1 MMLTSLFCCFSTE
14 FILEDWLSRHYYP
27 NTVPLSDFVV
37 TMLVDEL
44 QIGSYL
50 LEEQCTAGVEP
61 FILKTGNWNKGL
73 DTEYYKNPTFI
84 TIYQDI
90 IH

>member
-1 MMLTSLFCCFSTE
+1 M
-14 FILEDWLSRHYYP
+14 
-27 NTVPLSDFVV
+27 PLSDFVV

-61 FILKTGNWNKGL
+61 FILKTGNWNKGT
-73 DTEYYKNPTFI
+73 DTEYYENPTLSSFI
-84 TIYQDI
+84 KTFYIRNLESIQLLI
-90 IH
+90 KRPRK